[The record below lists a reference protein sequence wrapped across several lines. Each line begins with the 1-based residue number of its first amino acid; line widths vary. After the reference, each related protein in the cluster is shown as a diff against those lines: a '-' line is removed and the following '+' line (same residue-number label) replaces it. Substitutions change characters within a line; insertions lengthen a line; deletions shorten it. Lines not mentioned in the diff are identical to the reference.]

1 MDIEISRDLQH
12 YKESFLMGLTVKQFT
27 FSVLSLG
34 AGAGIVLGLYDKIGM
49 TLACYLATP
58 VVGPIALTGF
68 YNHNGLSFWQ
78 TVGRMVQMSF
88 FNKPCLYQSTEN
100 VDWIKDAYG
109 EEQKIATQQ
118 QKKEKKGL
126 SDGQEDFNMVKKKA
140 KRMILLTVG
149 ALVVAVAGILAFRL
163 MK

>member
-58 VVGPIALTGF
+58 VVVPIALTGF
-68 YNHNGLSFWQ
+68 YNHNGLSFW
-78 TVGRMVQMSF
+78 
-88 FNKPCLYQSTEN
+88 QSTEN

>member
-58 VVGPIALTGF
+58 VVVPIALTGF

-78 TVGRMVQMSF
+78 TVGRMVLDVF
-88 FNKPCLYQSTEN
+88 FQ
-100 VDWIKDAYG
+100 
-109 EEQKIATQQ
+109 
-118 QKKEKKGL
+118 
-126 SDGQEDFNMVKKKA
+126 
-140 KRMILLTVG
+140 
-149 ALVVAVAGILAFRL
+149 
-163 MK
+163 

>member
-58 VVGPIALTGF
+58 VVVPIALTGF

-78 TVGRMVQMSF
+78 TVGRMFQMS
-88 FNKPCLYQSTEN
+88 LYQSTEN